1 MARRIS
7 LGSYYAAV
15 SPIHALDPR
24 VKIAIT
30 LLYMVSCL
38 IARGAPALALA
49 TLLALATCTL
59 ARIPLGRFARQ
70 LRPLAAVLVVTS
82 LVNLLFA
89 DVGDVVA
96 AWGPF
101 AIRTAGIEA
110 AVLYTVRFLLMFAMG
125 SLLMLT
131 TTPTAIADGLRGLL
145 APLERFGVPVGE
157 AAMVVSIALRFVPT
171 LARDARAITTA
182 QTARGADL
190 AGRGPIAYVRACIPL
205 ATPLFTGAMRHAENL
220 GRAMDARGYTGSAE
234 RTCWHEPRLDSRRDG
249 AAIAVAAICLVAIL
263 ALSVI
268 G

>member
-49 TLLALATCTL
+49 ALLALATCTL
-59 ARIPLGRFARQ
+59 ARIPLGRFVRQ
-70 LRPLAAVLVVTS
+70 LSPLAAVLVVTS

-110 AVLYTVRFLLMFAMG
+110 AVLYTVHFLLMFAMG

-171 LARDARAITTA
+171 LTRDARAITTA

-234 RTCWHEPRLDSRRDG
+234 RTCWHELRLDSRRDG
-249 AAIAVAAICLVAIL
+249 AAIAVAAICLMAIL